1 MAEWGRKQYTKAWPS
16 RRPVWTLG
24 AIFAATLALAGLLTV
39 QYERSWTAAESLY
52 WKDYL
57 KSGAR
62 GQTSA
67 RSVSKYTLLE
77 GMTAKNQGLFLKDD
91 QVETVTGPDGREG
104 WRLTEAGAKLGI
116 ARLQW
121 VTGTFND
128 RALHRQGARWC
139 TRMWRAGSSTRC
151 RCGRRRRCSC

>member
-1 MAEWGRKQYTKAWPS
+1 MGTEGIQEGRAEPEAG
-16 RRPVWTLG
+16 LG
-24 AIFAATLALAGLLTV
+24 HRAFFAATLVFAEMMTI
-39 QYERSWTAAESLY
+39 QYERSWTAADGLY

-62 GQTSA
+62 GRTSA
-67 RSVSKYTLLE
+67 RSASKYTLLE
-77 GMTAKNQGLFLKDD
+77 GMTAKGQSLFLKDD

-104 WRLTEAGAKLGI
+104 WRLTKTGAKLGI

-128 RALHRQGARWC
+128 RALHRLLGQVVYADLEGGEFYRVPAFH
-139 TRMWRAGSSTRC
+139 T
-151 RCGRRRRCSC
+151 

>member
-1 MAEWGRKQYTKAWPS
+1 MPEWGRKEYKKAWPS
-16 RRPVWTLG
+16 RRPVWGIG
-24 AIFAATLALAGLLTV
+24 AFLAAVMFFAAMLALAY
-39 QYERSWTAAESLY
+39 QRSWTAADGLY

-91 QVETVTGPDGREG
+91 QIETVTGPDGQQG
-104 WRLTEAGAKLGI
+104 WRLTEAGTKLGI
-116 ARLQW
+116 ARCN
-121 VTGTFND
+121 G
-128 RALHRQGARWC
+128 
-139 TRMWRAGSSTRC
+139 
-151 RCGRRRRCSC
+151 